1 MSRFQ
6 GLAVF
11 HGGMYGQ
18 GVGPINLDDVACS
31 GSEAS
36 LLSCTYDSH
45 TADCTHAQD
54 AGVRCHSCKSLCSQC
69 TFSITSPPAHPH
81 PLTSMIARL
90 QMHDYSE

>member
-31 GSEAS
+31 GSETS
-36 LLSCTYDSH
+36 LLSCAYDSN
-45 TADCTHAQD
+45 TADCTHAED
-54 AGVRCHSCKSLCSQC
+54 AGVRCHSCKSLYMLTMHILYYISP
-69 TFSITSPPAHPH
+69 SSPPPIH
-81 PLTSMIARL
+81 SV
-90 QMHDYSE
+90 